1 MLDTSECMKTNQE
14 LLAAHK
20 ISASFEPTEVVND
33 ADAKGNSNQPSASP
47 ITDSSTGAPPDAK
60 RRKTRGERV
69 GYKV

>member
-1 MLDTSECMKTNQE
+1 MLDTSDCIKTNQE

-20 ISASFEPTEVVND
+20 ISASFEPTAVAND
-33 ADAKGNSNQPSASP
+33 ADAEGNSHKSGAPP

-60 RRKTRGERV
+60 RRKTRCERA